1 MTKPQERIIR
11 VQGCD
16 QCPYV
21 YLERP
26 KMVDH
31 ICAHPKMGRRFGVS
45 VFVVSGEFTKRCPLE
60 VAK

>member
-1 MTKPQERIIR
+1 MRKTTERVIR
-11 VQGCD
+11 VKGCD

-26 KMVDH
+26 KMIDH
-31 ICAHPKMGRRFGVS
+31 ICAHPQIGRRFGVS
-45 VFVVSGEFTKRCPLE
+45 VFVAAGEFPKRCPLE